1 MSRVTRSGVLLFAL
15 AFAVAPLNGQVAPT
29 LKGHSARSG
38 TGFRLLR
45 DISSSSIRYA
55 VRIVLSDSVS
65 FSQWW
70 QLAKNDPH
78 FDTTSAPLVDFSKQ
92 MVVLIGM
99 GEGGLV
105 DLRVTAVDSTG
116 GVLRI
121 HVAMSAPENGC
132 NFPADVAAPVQI
144 IEVPKTIRPLVFAD
158 SFSRFRCAQKISH
171 P

>member
-1 MSRVTRSGVLLFAL
+1 MNCLNRSGVLLFVL
-15 AFAVAPLNGQVAPT
+15 AVAVAPLNGQVAQSSH
-29 LKGHSARSG
+29 GHSASSSA
-38 TGFRLLR
+38 GFRLLR
-45 DISSSSIRYA
+45 DISSSSIRYP
-55 VRIVLSDSVS
+55 VRIVLSDSAS

-99 GEGGLV
+99 GEGGVV
-105 DLRVTAVDSTG
+105 DMKVTAVDSTG

-121 HVAMSAPENGC
+121 HVSMSAPENGC
-132 NFPADVAAPVQI
+132 DFPAVVSAPVQI
-144 IEVPKTIRPLVFAD
+144 IQVPKTIKPLVFAD
-158 SFSRFRCAQKISH
+158 SFSRFRCAQRISH